1 VISRDVVFNE
11 MTTWDWEDSGTGEAF
26 GVSGMFAVEHLVIH
40 GGDAGVGEQ
49 AADGPGLAAEAADE
63 EPPSLAMADAGEQS
77 PPAAAHSPPPQSPA
91 SVGQGTPPLEF
102 TSSPTDID
110 EYVDT
115 FHDGEEV
122 HFRRVDNIVGNG
134 GAPGLATRILD
145 DPELLLISVEEP
157 PMFAVAERDA
167 NWRRAMLQEMK
178 VIEDNGTWEL
188 VDPPAGCRPIGLKW
202 VYKVKRDERGAI
214 VKYKARLIAR
224 GSVQREGIDFE
235 EVFAPVARME
245 SVRLLLAMAAA
256 KDWRVHHLNVKSA
269 FLNGELAETVFVK
282 QALGFAVKGAEHK
295 VLRLRKALYG
305 LRLAPRAWNAKLDA
319 TLGELEFTRCAT
331 EHMLY
336 TRRRGRRSSSSACT

>member
-1 VISRDVVFNE
+1 
-11 MTTWDWEDSGTGEAF
+11 
-26 GVSGMFAVEHLVIH
+26 
-40 GGDAGVGEQ
+40 
-49 AADGPGLAAEAADE
+49 
-63 EPPSLAMADAGEQS
+63 
-77 PPAAAHSPPPQSPA
+77 
-91 SVGQGTPPLEF
+91 
-102 TSSPTDID
+102 
-110 EYVDT
+110 
-115 FHDGEEV
+115 
-122 HFRRVDNIVGNG
+122 
-134 GAPGLATRILD
+134 LATRILD